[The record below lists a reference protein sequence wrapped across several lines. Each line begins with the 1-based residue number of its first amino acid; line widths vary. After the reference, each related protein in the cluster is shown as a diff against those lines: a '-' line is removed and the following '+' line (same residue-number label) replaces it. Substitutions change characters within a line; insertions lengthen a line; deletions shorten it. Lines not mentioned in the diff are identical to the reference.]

1 MVIIKAVLEQ
11 YHVLRTQSVAV
22 RQKSASESS
31 QSGLSA
37 IVPPAGLVRS
47 WGLSIIF
54 HTGRSENT
62 ACMRR

>member
-37 IVPPAGLVRS
+37 IVARLIQRAMA
-47 WGLSIIF
+47 LNIILLRI
-54 HTGRSENT
+54 T
-62 ACMRR
+62 